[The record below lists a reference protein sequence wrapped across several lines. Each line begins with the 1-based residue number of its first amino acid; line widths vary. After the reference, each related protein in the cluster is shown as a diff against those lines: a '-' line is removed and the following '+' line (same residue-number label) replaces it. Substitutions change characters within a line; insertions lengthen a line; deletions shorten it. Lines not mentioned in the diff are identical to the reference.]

1 MKKNLLRAAAA
12 LAGLIIGIAIFFPWD
27 ALGSSLFAFA
37 AKEAA
42 SRGVYVTASS
52 SEVSGL
58 FKKNFSYKGVNA
70 DLPVARA
77 SLRETFVAAL
87 GRKERAADLRPR
99 QPRACD
105 APADRVE
112 LWQRLRAH
120 DGEYNHSRRHILH
133 RADFDFRLGRDFTL
147 RDAASA
153 RAAARQSAAGARP
166 YVRNAAHDEHAAA
179 QEGKRGRME
188 DRAMKKPR
196 FAEKLSAALTIEGE
210 TE

>member
-12 LAGLIIGIAIFFPWD
+12 LAGLIIGIAIFLPWD

-77 SLRETFVAAL
+77 SLREVSVEPDILSSLLSGEKSARLTF
-87 GRKERAADLRPR
+87 GRGSLVPVTR
-99 QPRACD
+99 QPIEWNSGSASVRVTENTIIVEDISFIGPTSVSGSAEISPSAMRLVRARLLVK
-105 APADRVE
+105 APPELDRMFE
-112 LWQRLRAH
+112 MLRMT
-120 DGEYNHSRRHILH
+120 NMLP
-133 RADFDFRLGRDFTL
+133 L
-147 RDAASA
+147 
-153 RAAARQSAAGARP
+153 
-166 YVRNAAHDEHAAA
+166 
-179 QEGKRGRME
+179 
-188 DRAMKKPR
+188 KKV
-196 FAEKLSAALTIEGE
+196 KEGE
-210 TE
+210 WRIER

>member
-12 LAGLIIGIAIFFPWD
+12 LAGLIIGIAIFFPWN

-77 SLRETFVAAL
+77 SLREVSVEPDILSSLLSGEKSARLTF
-87 GRKERAADLRPR
+87 GRGSIVPVTR
-99 QPRACD
+99 QPIEWNSGSASVRVTENTVIVEDISFTGPTSVSGSAEISPSAMRLVRARLLVK
-105 APADRVE
+105 APPELDRMFE
-112 LWQRLRAH
+112 MLRMT
-120 DGEYNHSRRHILH
+120 NMLP
-133 RADFDFRLGRDFTL
+133 L
-147 RDAASA
+147 
-153 RAAARQSAAGARP
+153 
-166 YVRNAAHDEHAAA
+166 
-179 QEGKRGRME
+179 
-188 DRAMKKPR
+188 KKV
-196 FAEKLSAALTIEGE
+196 KEGE
-210 TE
+210 WRIER

>member
-77 SLRETFVAAL
+77 SLREVSVEPDILSSLLSGEKSARLTF
-87 GRKERAADLRPR
+87 GRGSLVPVTR
-99 QPRACD
+99 QPVEWNSGSASVRVTENTIIVEDISFTGPTSISGSAEISPSAMRLVRARLLVK
-105 APADRVE
+105 APPELDRMFE
-112 LWQRLRAH
+112 MLRMT
-120 DGEYNHSRRHILH
+120 NMLP
-133 RADFDFRLGRDFTL
+133 L
-147 RDAASA
+147 
-153 RAAARQSAAGARP
+153 
-166 YVRNAAHDEHAAA
+166 
-179 QEGKRGRME
+179 
-188 DRAMKKPR
+188 KKV
-196 FAEKLSAALTIEGE
+196 KEGE
-210 TE
+210 WRIER

>member
-77 SLRETFVAAL
+77 SLREVSVEPDILSSLLSGEKSARLTF
-87 GRKERAADLRPR
+87 GRGSLVPVTR
-99 QPRACD
+99 QPVEWNSGSASVRVTENTVIVEDISFTGPTSVSGSAEISPSAMRLVRARLLVK
-105 APADRVE
+105 APPELDRMFE
-112 LWQRLRAH
+112 MLRMT
-120 DGEYNHSRRHILH
+120 NMLP
-133 RADFDFRLGRDFTL
+133 L
-147 RDAASA
+147 
-153 RAAARQSAAGARP
+153 
-166 YVRNAAHDEHAAA
+166 
-179 QEGKRGRME
+179 
-188 DRAMKKPR
+188 KKV
-196 FAEKLSAALTIEGE
+196 KEGE
-210 TE
+210 WRIER

>member
-77 SLRETFVAAL
+77 SLREVSVEPDILSSLLSGEKSARLTF
-87 GRKERAADLRPR
+87 GRGSLVPVTR
-99 QPRACD
+99 QPVEWNSGSASVRVTENTIIVEDISFTGPTSVSGSAEISPSAMRLVRARLLVK
-105 APADRVE
+105 APPELDRMFE
-112 LWQRLRAH
+112 MLRMT
-120 DGEYNHSRRHILH
+120 NMLP
-133 RADFDFRLGRDFTL
+133 L
-147 RDAASA
+147 
-153 RAAARQSAAGARP
+153 
-166 YVRNAAHDEHAAA
+166 
-179 QEGKRGRME
+179 
-188 DRAMKKPR
+188 KKV
-196 FAEKLSAALTIEGE
+196 KEGE
-210 TE
+210 WRIER

>member
-37 AKEAA
+37 AKEVA

-77 SLRETFVAAL
+77 SLREVSVEPDILSSLLSGEKSARLTF
-87 GRKERAADLRPR
+87 GRGSLVPVTR
-99 QPRACD
+99 QPIEWNSGSASVRVTENTIIVEDISFTGPTSISGSAEISPSAMRLVRARLLVK
-105 APADRVE
+105 APPELDRMFE
-112 LWQRLRAH
+112 MLRMT
-120 DGEYNHSRRHILH
+120 NMLP
-133 RADFDFRLGRDFTL
+133 L
-147 RDAASA
+147 
-153 RAAARQSAAGARP
+153 
-166 YVRNAAHDEHAAA
+166 
-179 QEGKRGRME
+179 
-188 DRAMKKPR
+188 KKV
-196 FAEKLSAALTIEGE
+196 KEGE
-210 TE
+210 WRIER

>member
-37 AKEAA
+37 AKEVA

-77 SLRETFVAAL
+77 SLREVSVEPDILSSLLSGEKSARLTF
-87 GRKERAADLRPR
+87 GRGSLVPVTR
-99 QPRACD
+99 QPIKWNSGSASVRVTENTIIVEDISFTGPTSISGSAEISPSAMRLVRARLLVK
-105 APADRVE
+105 APPELDRMFE
-112 LWQRLRAH
+112 MLRMT
-120 DGEYNHSRRHILH
+120 NMLP
-133 RADFDFRLGRDFTL
+133 L
-147 RDAASA
+147 
-153 RAAARQSAAGARP
+153 
-166 YVRNAAHDEHAAA
+166 
-179 QEGKRGRME
+179 
-188 DRAMKKPR
+188 KKV
-196 FAEKLSAALTIEGE
+196 KEGE
-210 TE
+210 WRIER

>member
-37 AKEAA
+37 AKEVA

-77 SLRETFVAAL
+77 SLREVSVEPDILSSLLSGEKSARLTF
-87 GRKERAADLRPR
+87 GRGSLVSVTR
-99 QPRACD
+99 QPIEWNSGSASVRVTENTIIVEDISFTGPTSISGSAEISPSAMRLVRA
-105 APADRVE
+105 
-112 LWQRLRAH
+112 RLRVKAPPEL
-120 DGEYNHSRRHILH
+120 DRMFEM
-133 RADFDFRLGRDFTL
+133 L
-147 RDAASA
+147 RMTNML
-153 RAAARQSAAGARP
+153 P
-166 YVRNAAHDEHAAA
+166 L
-179 QEGKRGRME
+179 
-188 DRAMKKPR
+188 KKV
-196 FAEKLSAALTIEGE
+196 KEGE
-210 TE
+210 WRIER

>member
-12 LAGLIIGIAIFFPWD
+12 LAGLIIGIAIFFPWN

-77 SLRETFVAAL
+77 SLRDVSVEPDILSSLLSGEKSAQLTF
-87 GRKERAADLRPR
+87 GRGSLVPVTRQLIEWNSGSASVRVTENTVIVEDISFTGPTSVSGSAEISPSAMRLVRARLLVKAPPELDRMFEMLRMTNMLP
-99 QPRACD
+99 
-105 APADRVE
+105 
-112 LWQRLRAH
+112 L
-120 DGEYNHSRRHILH
+120 
-133 RADFDFRLGRDFTL
+133 
-147 RDAASA
+147 
-153 RAAARQSAAGARP
+153 
-166 YVRNAAHDEHAAA
+166 
-179 QEGKRGRME
+179 
-188 DRAMKKPR
+188 KKI
-196 FAEKLSAALTIEGE
+196 KEGE
-210 TE
+210 WRLER

>member
-12 LAGLIIGIAIFFPWD
+12 LAGLIIGIAIFFPWN

-77 SLRETFVAAL
+77 SLREVSVEPDILSSLLSGEKSARLTF
-87 GRKERAADLRPR
+87 GRGSLVPVTR
-99 QPRACD
+99 QPIEWNSGSASV
-105 APADRVE
+105 RVTE
-112 LWQRLRAH
+112 NTVIVE
-120 DGEYNHSRRHILH
+120 DIS
-133 RADFDFRLGRDFTL
+133 FTGPT
-147 RDAASA
+147 SI
-153 RAAARQSAAGARP
+153 SG
-166 YVRNAAHDEHAAA
+166 
-179 QEGKRGRME
+179 
-188 DRAMKKPR
+188 
-196 FAEKLSAALTIEGE
+196 
-210 TE
+210 

>member
-77 SLRETFVAAL
+77 SLREVSVEPDILSSLLSGEKSARLTF
-87 GRKERAADLRPR
+87 GRGSIVPVTR
-99 QPRACD
+99 QPIEWNSGSASVRVTENTIIVEDISFTGPTSISGSAEISPSAIRLVRA
-105 APADRVE
+105 
-112 LWQRLRAH
+112 RLRVKAPPEL
-120 DGEYNHSRRHILH
+120 DRMFEM
-133 RADFDFRLGRDFTL
+133 L
-147 RDAASA
+147 RMTNML
-153 RAAARQSAAGARP
+153 P
-166 YVRNAAHDEHAAA
+166 L
-179 QEGKRGRME
+179 
-188 DRAMKKPR
+188 KKV
-196 FAEKLSAALTIEGE
+196 KEGE
-210 TE
+210 WRIER

>member
-52 SEVSGL
+52 SEVSGF
-58 FKKNFSYKGVNA
+58 FKKTFSYKGVNA

-77 SLRETFVAAL
+77 SLREVSVEPDILSSLLSGEKSARLTF
-87 GRKERAADLRPR
+87 GRGSLVPVTR
-99 QPRACD
+99 QPIEWNSGSASV
-105 APADRVE
+105 RVTE
-112 LWQRLRAH
+112 N
-120 DGEYNHSRRHILH
+120 GEYNHSRRHILH
-133 RADFDFRLGRDFTL
+133 RADVGFRLGRDFTL

-153 RAAARQSAAGARP
+153 RAAARQSAA
-166 YVRNAAHDEHAAA
+166 
-179 QEGKRGRME
+179 
-188 DRAMKKPR
+188 RA
-196 FAEKLSAALTIEGE
+196 
-210 TE
+210 

>member
-12 LAGLIIGIAIFFPWD
+12 LAGLIIGIAIFFPWN

-77 SLRETFVAAL
+77 SLREVSVEPDILSSLLSGEKSARLTF
-87 GRKERAADLRPR
+87 GRGSLVPVTR
-99 QPRACD
+99 QPIEWNSGSASVRVTENTIIVEDISFIGPTSVSGSAEISPSAMRLVRARLLVK
-105 APADRVE
+105 APPELDRMFE
-112 LWQRLRAH
+112 MLCMTNMLP
-120 DGEYNHSRRHILH
+120 L
-133 RADFDFRLGRDFTL
+133 
-147 RDAASA
+147 
-153 RAAARQSAAGARP
+153 
-166 YVRNAAHDEHAAA
+166 
-179 QEGKRGRME
+179 
-188 DRAMKKPR
+188 KKV
-196 FAEKLSAALTIEGE
+196 KEGE
-210 TE
+210 WRIER

>member
-70 DLPVARA
+70 DLPIARA
-77 SLRETFVAAL
+77 SLRDVSVEPDILSSLLSGEKSAQLTF
-87 GRKERAADLRPR
+87 GRGSLVPVTR
-99 QPRACD
+99 QPIEWNSGSASVRVTENTVIVEDISFTGPTSVSGSAEISPSAMRLVRARLLVK
-105 APADRVE
+105 APPELDRMFE
-112 LWQRLRAH
+112 MLRMT
-120 DGEYNHSRRHILH
+120 NMLP
-133 RADFDFRLGRDFTL
+133 L
-147 RDAASA
+147 
-153 RAAARQSAAGARP
+153 
-166 YVRNAAHDEHAAA
+166 
-179 QEGKRGRME
+179 
-188 DRAMKKPR
+188 KKV
-196 FAEKLSAALTIEGE
+196 KEGE
-210 TE
+210 WRIER

>member
-12 LAGLIIGIAIFFPWD
+12 LAGLIIGIAIFFPWN

-77 SLRETFVAAL
+77 SLREVSVEPDILSSLLSGEKSARLTF
-87 GRKERAADLRPR
+87 GRGSLVPVTR
-99 QPRACD
+99 QPIEWNSGSASVRVTENTIIVEDISFTGPTSISGSAEISPSAMRLVRARLLVK
-105 APADRVE
+105 APPELDRMFE
-112 LWQRLRAH
+112 MLRMT
-120 DGEYNHSRRHILH
+120 NMLP
-133 RADFDFRLGRDFTL
+133 L
-147 RDAASA
+147 
-153 RAAARQSAAGARP
+153 
-166 YVRNAAHDEHAAA
+166 
-179 QEGKRGRME
+179 
-188 DRAMKKPR
+188 KKV
-196 FAEKLSAALTIEGE
+196 KEGE
-210 TE
+210 WRIER

>member
-27 ALGSSLFAFA
+27 ALGSSLFSFA

-77 SLRETFVAAL
+77 SLREVSVEPDILSSLLSGEKSARLTF
-87 GRKERAADLRPR
+87 GRGSLVPVTR
-99 QPRACD
+99 QPVEWNSGSASVRVTENTIIVEDISFTGPTSVSGSAEISPSAMRLVRARLLVK
-105 APADRVE
+105 APPELDRMFE
-112 LWQRLRAH
+112 MLRMT
-120 DGEYNHSRRHILH
+120 NMLP
-133 RADFDFRLGRDFTL
+133 L
-147 RDAASA
+147 
-153 RAAARQSAAGARP
+153 
-166 YVRNAAHDEHAAA
+166 
-179 QEGKRGRME
+179 
-188 DRAMKKPR
+188 KKV
-196 FAEKLSAALTIEGE
+196 KEGE
-210 TE
+210 WRIER

>member
-77 SLRETFVAAL
+77 SLREVSVEPDILSSLLSGEKSARLTF
-87 GRKERAADLRPR
+87 GRGSLVPVTR
-99 QPRACD
+99 QPIEWNSGSASVRVTENTIIVEDISFTGPSSIPGSPEISPSAMRLVRARLLVK
-105 APADRVE
+105 APPELDRMFE
-112 LWQRLRAH
+112 MLRMT
-120 DGEYNHSRRHILH
+120 NMLP
-133 RADFDFRLGRDFTL
+133 L
-147 RDAASA
+147 
-153 RAAARQSAAGARP
+153 
-166 YVRNAAHDEHAAA
+166 
-179 QEGKRGRME
+179 
-188 DRAMKKPR
+188 KKV
-196 FAEKLSAALTIEGE
+196 KEGE
-210 TE
+210 WRIER

>member
-37 AKEAA
+37 AKEVA

-77 SLRETFVAAL
+77 SLRKVSVEPDILSSLLSGEKSARLTF
-87 GRKERAADLRPR
+87 GRGSIVPVTR
-99 QPRACD
+99 QPIEWNSGSASVRVTENTIIVEDISFTGPTSISGSAEISPSAIRLVRA
-105 APADRVE
+105 
-112 LWQRLRAH
+112 RLRVKAPPEL
-120 DGEYNHSRRHILH
+120 DRMFEM
-133 RADFDFRLGRDFTL
+133 L
-147 RDAASA
+147 RMTNML
-153 RAAARQSAAGARP
+153 P
-166 YVRNAAHDEHAAA
+166 L
-179 QEGKRGRME
+179 
-188 DRAMKKPR
+188 KKV
-196 FAEKLSAALTIEGE
+196 KEGE
-210 TE
+210 WRIER

>member
-42 SRGVYVTASS
+42 SRGVYVMASS

-77 SLRETFVAAL
+77 SLREVSVEPDILSSLLSGEKSARLTF
-87 GRKERAADLRPR
+87 GRGSIVPVTR
-99 QPRACD
+99 QPIEWNSGSASVRVTENTIIVEDISFTGPTSISGSAEISPSAIRLVRA
-105 APADRVE
+105 
-112 LWQRLRAH
+112 RLRVKAPPEL
-120 DGEYNHSRRHILH
+120 DRMFEM
-133 RADFDFRLGRDFTL
+133 L
-147 RDAASA
+147 RMTNML
-153 RAAARQSAAGARP
+153 P
-166 YVRNAAHDEHAAA
+166 L
-179 QEGKRGRME
+179 
-188 DRAMKKPR
+188 KKV
-196 FAEKLSAALTIEGE
+196 KEGE
-210 TE
+210 WRIER

>member
-12 LAGLIIGIAIFFPWD
+12 LAGLIIGIAIFFPWN

-77 SLRETFVAAL
+77 SLREVSVEPDILSSLLSGEKSARLTF
-87 GRKERAADLRPR
+87 GRGSLVPVTR
-99 QPRACD
+99 QPIEWNSGSASVRVTENTVIVEDISFTGPTSVSGSAEISPSAMRLVRARLLVK
-105 APADRVE
+105 APPELDRMFE
-112 LWQRLRAH
+112 MLRMT
-120 DGEYNHSRRHILH
+120 NMLP
-133 RADFDFRLGRDFTL
+133 L
-147 RDAASA
+147 
-153 RAAARQSAAGARP
+153 
-166 YVRNAAHDEHAAA
+166 
-179 QEGKRGRME
+179 
-188 DRAMKKPR
+188 KKV
-196 FAEKLSAALTIEGE
+196 KEGE
-210 TE
+210 WRIER

>member
-77 SLRETFVAAL
+77 SLREVSVEPDILSSLLSGEKSARLTF
-87 GRKERAADLRPR
+87 GRGSLVPVTR
-99 QPRACD
+99 QPVEWNSGSVSVRVTENTIIVEDISFTGPTSISGSAEISPSAMRLVRARLLVK
-105 APADRVE
+105 APPELDRMFE
-112 LWQRLRAH
+112 MLRMT
-120 DGEYNHSRRHILH
+120 NMLP
-133 RADFDFRLGRDFTL
+133 L
-147 RDAASA
+147 
-153 RAAARQSAAGARP
+153 
-166 YVRNAAHDEHAAA
+166 
-179 QEGKRGRME
+179 
-188 DRAMKKPR
+188 KKV
-196 FAEKLSAALTIEGE
+196 KEGE
-210 TE
+210 WRIER

>member
-77 SLRETFVAAL
+77 SLREVSVEPDILSSLISGEKSARLTF
-87 GRKERAADLRPR
+87 GRGSLVPVTR
-99 QPRACD
+99 QPVEWNSGSASVRVTENTIIVEDISFTGPTSISGSAEISPSAMRLVRARLLVK
-105 APADRVE
+105 APPELDRMFE
-112 LWQRLRAH
+112 MLRMT
-120 DGEYNHSRRHILH
+120 NMLP
-133 RADFDFRLGRDFTL
+133 L
-147 RDAASA
+147 
-153 RAAARQSAAGARP
+153 
-166 YVRNAAHDEHAAA
+166 
-179 QEGKRGRME
+179 
-188 DRAMKKPR
+188 KKV
-196 FAEKLSAALTIEGE
+196 KEGE
-210 TE
+210 WRIER

>member
-37 AKEAA
+37 AKEVA

-77 SLRETFVAAL
+77 SLREVSVEPDILSSLLSGEKSARLTF
-87 GRKERAADLRPR
+87 GRGSLVPVTR
-99 QPRACD
+99 QPVEWNSGSAFVRVTENTIIVEDISFTGPTSISGSAEISPSAMRLVRARLLVK
-105 APADRVE
+105 APPELDRMFE
-112 LWQRLRAH
+112 MLRMT
-120 DGEYNHSRRHILH
+120 NMLP
-133 RADFDFRLGRDFTL
+133 L
-147 RDAASA
+147 
-153 RAAARQSAAGARP
+153 
-166 YVRNAAHDEHAAA
+166 
-179 QEGKRGRME
+179 
-188 DRAMKKPR
+188 KKV
-196 FAEKLSAALTIEGE
+196 KEGE
-210 TE
+210 WRIER

>member
-77 SLRETFVAAL
+77 SLRDVSVEPDILSSLLSGEKSAQLTF
-87 GRKERAADLRPR
+87 GRGSLVPVTR
-99 QPRACD
+99 QPIEWNSGSASVRVTENTVIVEDISFTGPTSVSGSAEISPSAMRLVRARLLVK
-105 APADRVE
+105 APPELDRMFE
-112 LWQRLRAH
+112 MLRMT
-120 DGEYNHSRRHILH
+120 NMLP
-133 RADFDFRLGRDFTL
+133 L
-147 RDAASA
+147 
-153 RAAARQSAAGARP
+153 
-166 YVRNAAHDEHAAA
+166 
-179 QEGKRGRME
+179 
-188 DRAMKKPR
+188 KKV
-196 FAEKLSAALTIEGE
+196 KEGE
-210 TE
+210 WRIER

>member
-12 LAGLIIGIAIFFPWD
+12 LAGLIIGIAIFFPWN

-77 SLRETFVAAL
+77 SLRDVSVEPDILSSLLSGEKSAQLTF
-87 GRKERAADLRPR
+87 GRGSLVPVTR
-99 QPRACD
+99 QPIEWNSGSASVRVTENTVIVEDISFTGPTSVSGSAEISPSAMRLVRARLLVK
-105 APADRVE
+105 APPELDRMFE
-112 LWQRLRAH
+112 MLRMT
-120 DGEYNHSRRHILH
+120 NMLP
-133 RADFDFRLGRDFTL
+133 L
-147 RDAASA
+147 
-153 RAAARQSAAGARP
+153 
-166 YVRNAAHDEHAAA
+166 
-179 QEGKRGRME
+179 
-188 DRAMKKPR
+188 KKV
-196 FAEKLSAALTIEGE
+196 KEGE
-210 TE
+210 WRIER